1 MTNYCA
7 RRHSLTRTVASKTV
21 HALNQTGDAEQGR
34 RNTGLPT
41 EHARAGGAGHGGSRA
56 PQKAGAAD
64 PRRSSAAGAELS
76 SGRTLGDIP
85 PAAHVLTN
93 RLIFK
98 LRWTFWWWWW
108 GGFLVPENRTI
119 RIRTRRYLEISDR

>member
-34 RNTGLPT
+34 RYGP
-41 EHARAGGAGHGGSRA
+41 GGAGHGGSRA

-108 GGFLVPENRTI
+108 GGVLGSRE
-119 RIRTRRYLEISDR
+119 SDHQNQNPTVFGDQ